1 MSARNPLPKI
11 NQFNSPKCPHISKPW
26 TRLRWNLSFMPK
38 VAGEITKFKD
48 VCSTWWPKAD
58 VRRGSNLLPE
68 NPVKNSL
75 RNPLCPCQRRHP
87 AASAGERAR
96 SPRVLVLARA
106 QLHHFARPE
115 HVLPAEGNTMNKTTF
130 FCPHC
135 FQLQLVFSKIRY
147 CLMRKVHFFF
157 ASSCRFQFVN
167 ST

>member
-11 NQFNSPKCPHISKPW
+11 NQFNSPKCPRISKPW

-38 VAGEITKFKD
+38 VAGEIRSLRTFGAPDDPRQTWD
-48 VCSTWWPKAD
+48 VAVTYS
-58 VRRGSNLLPE
+58 
-68 NPVKNSL
+68 PVKNSL
-75 RNPLCPCQRRHP
+75 WKPLCPCQWRHP

-96 SPRVLVLARA
+96 SPWVLVLARA

-130 FCPHC
+130 FCLLPTL
-135 FQLQLVFSKIRY
+135 FPAAVSFKQNQILFNEEGL
-147 CLMRKVHFFF
+147 LFFF
-157 ASSCRFQFVN
+157 ASSCRLQFVN